1 MKSKGTQVTAR
12 DQSIAICG
20 DKNSINQFLTITRE
34 PKRAFVFDVCKIIVE
49 KNFEENAEYSIS
61 SNANWSKK
69 IEYNQIDKYELIFDE
84 YSFAREDIE
93 ELLEGYENRTKLI
106 RNFKTL
112 YIDSTYKFPN
122 ENNDYRL
129 DWVFKSLCNIVDE
142 SSEPTDALY
151 TEDRNQAIYQ
161 LMFYAF
167 TKCQILEKPP
177 KKG

>member
-1 MKSKGTQVTAR
+1 MKSKGSQVTAT
-12 DQSIAICG
+12 DKAIAIG
-20 DKNSINQFLTITRE
+20 GNKNTLNQFLPMPRE

-49 KNFEENAEYSIS
+49 KNFEENAEYTIS
-61 SNANWSKK
+61 SNVNWSNK
-69 IEYNQIDKYELIFDE
+69 IEYNQISKYELIFDE

-112 YIDSTYKFPN
+112 YIDSTYKFQN

-129 DWVFKSLCNIVDE
+129 DWVFESLCNIVDE
-142 SSEPTDALY
+142 ASDPTNALY
-151 TEDRNQAIYQ
+151 IEDRNQAIYQ

>member
-1 MKSKGTQVTAR
+1 MKSKGPQVIAT
-12 DQSIAICG
+12 DQSIAIDG
-20 DKNSINQFLTITRE
+20 NKNTINQYLPTPRE
-34 PKRAFVFDVCKIIVE
+34 PKRAFVFNVCKIIVE

-61 SNANWSKK
+61 SNVNWSKK
-69 IEYNQIDKYELIFDE
+69 IEYNQITKYELIFDE

-112 YIDSTYKFPN
+112 YIDSTYKFPD

-129 DWVFKSLCNIVDE
+129 DWVFESLCNIVDE
-142 SSEPTDALY
+142 ASDSTNALY
-151 TEDRNQAIYQ
+151 IEDRNQSIYQ